1 MSQAGSFNNNG
12 GGGGGVVPITP
23 LKTISDFDDFL
34 SFTDGN
40 QTRGPKLGWITVSNF
55 WSQSPGLA
63 SNPGIMYNDRPDTG
77 SDAIILDS
85 GPTSESAFLL
95 GGCALNSNWVVSL
108 DTLSN
113 ETNRYISYI
122 GLSDD
127 SLVELLETSVT
138 QPENGC
144 FFKYSDNINSGNWQI
159 VCGAAGVYTTVNTSV
174 AATTGFHNFGIS
186 VSASGNSVTF
196 TIDGAQVGTVITT
209 NIPTTIPVGPS
220 ILLEAVTGNITSIY
234 LDLYYYFQ
242 TLNVARPGTQTAWPN
257 TGTTD
262 GFTSINVQTFTSNGV
277 YNPTAGMKYCQIEC
291 VGGGGGGGGVAYSV
305 IIDGSAAAGGGGS
318 GGYSRKVVSASTIG
332 ASQVITIGAGGAGGV
347 SGNNTG
353 STGGTSSLGS
363 IVSCT
368 GGAGGEGGPNN
379 IYGVSGAGGAGGV
392 GSNGDVNTTGQ
403 PGLNGNA
410 LFGTGASGGFSG
422 AGGSSFFGGGAISKT
437 SDTSIAGGNATSF
450 GGGGSGALTNSSG
463 ANRAGGNGFAGV
475 IVITEYI

>member
-1 MSQAGSFNNNG
+1 MSQSGSLNNN

-40 QTRGPKLGWITVSNF
+40 QTRGPKLGWISVSNS

-63 SNPGIMYNDRPDTG
+63 SNPGIMYNYQPDTA
-77 SDAIILDS
+77 SDAIILDN
-85 GPTSESAFLL
+85 GPTSENAFLL

-108 DTLSN
+108 ATLSD

-127 SLVELLETSVT
+127 SLVELLGTSVT

-186 VSASGNSVTF
+186 VSASGNSATF

-242 TLNVARPGTQTAWPN
+242 TLNVARPGTQTTWPN
-257 TGTTD
+257 TGTTG

-291 VGGGGGGGGVAYSV
+291 VGGGAGGGGTVGNGSSFYCGGGGG
-305 IIDGSAAAGGGGS
+305 GGGS
-318 GGYSRKVVSASTIG
+318 YSKTIADAATIG
-332 ASQVITIGAGGAGGV
+332 ASQPVTIGPGGTGGAANGVNNGGDGGDTSLGVICIAKGGSGGLGGNGNNSSVGGAGGIVGTGDLTFPGNSGGV
-347 SGNNTG
+347 SSFQNPSNGTG
-353 STGGTSSLGS
+353 RTSSGGNSFFGQGAPEYFYPMTGYGPGLPG
-363 IVSCT
+363 T
-368 GGAGGEGGPNN
+368 GYGGAGGGGLS
-379 IYGVSGAGGAGGV
+379 VS
-392 GSNGDVNTTGQ
+392 
-403 PGLNGNA
+403 
-410 LFGTGASGGFSG
+410 
-422 AGGSSFFGGGAISKT
+422 
-437 SDTSIAGGNATSF
+437 GNATTS
-450 GGGGSGALTNSSG
+450 
-463 ANRAGGNGFAGV
+463 AGGDGSAGV
-475 IVITEYI
+475 VIITEYI